1 MLLPH
6 ERFSVWGD
14 FCPAHLAVS
23 GVVLTVM
30 VIGCGGEAG
39 DAAKY
44 STTHRADL
52 HNKELFGP
60 IKEAQG
66 HKM

>member
-1 MLLPH
+1 M
-6 ERFSVWGD
+6 
-14 FCPAHLAVS
+14 S

-44 STTHRADL
+44 SKTHRADL